1 MIIVAGDRI
10 DAMVAAPVTAIRR
23 EGVVKIVVDGRGLDP
38 DIVGKGLPTYAER
51 GRTS

>member
-23 EGVVKIVVDGRGLDP
+23 ERVAKIVVDGSGLDP
-38 DIVGKGLPTYAER
+38 EIVGKRLPTYAER
-51 GRTS
+51 GCTP